1 MTVRDLIEILEE
13 IEDDDMDVLIEVEGI
28 NTEDFDVYE
37 KCKKYYGKIENN
49 GWVAKERKC
58 VVLS

>member
-1 MTVRDLIEILEE
+1 MTVRELIEILEE

-37 KCKKYYGKIENN
+37 KCKRYYGKMEENS
-49 GWVAKERKC
+49 WISKTREC
-58 VVLS
+58 VVLT